1 LQGEGAFPSLLLVM
15 FPTQP
20 PTTGKEIGSNRKT
33 NQQEEKMKGKSIL
46 FKKHSLKKHSTTI
59 QHFILPKNKD
69 QNPIIHIPAWHV
81 LNVLPML
88 ASLRGAFLEILP
100 CLIHVLVARP
110 GIGRYPIILHDI
122 ARSSRYI
129 HYEAYSRL
137 ACFQLFFSIASILV
151 ERCMFL

>member
-1 LQGEGAFPSLLLVM
+1 
-15 FPTQP
+15 
-20 PTTGKEIGSNRKT
+20 
-33 NQQEEKMKGKSIL
+33 MKGKSIL

-88 ASLRGAFLEILP
+88 ASLRGAFLEMLP